1 MHSTTQAKYW
11 NNPTGWQDVVDYI
24 KKHKDHVGCNFGMKT
39 FNKIKRTKEYMESGG
54 LVQILMAV
62 IIFRMMQK
70 Y

>member
-1 MHSTTQAKYW
+1 MREK
-11 NNPTGWQDVVDYI
+11 PF